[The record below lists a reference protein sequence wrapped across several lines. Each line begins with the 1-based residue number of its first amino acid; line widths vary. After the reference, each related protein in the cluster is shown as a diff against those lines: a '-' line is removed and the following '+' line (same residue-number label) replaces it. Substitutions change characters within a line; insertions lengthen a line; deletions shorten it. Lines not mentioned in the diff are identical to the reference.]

1 MELLKIFLIAVTGV
15 MVGMLG
21 LQLFA
26 RWKSKRME
34 GREIKGFGKNIV
46 LYFYSPGC
54 GVCKKMEPVV
64 ESISRKVKIRKI
76 DVSQKDGLQVAREL
90 GILGTPTT
98 VVVRDGKVAKVFLG
112 YQKEERI
119 LKEVM

>member
-90 GILGTPTT
+90 GVLGTPTT